1 MRIDLISTAEIGPA
15 ERLEWRRLQ
24 AVEATVATP
33 ALSPAWAACVGAARS
48 DARIA
53 VIREGSGKVRGFLP
67 IQAGKKGAV
76 EPLAVSLNL
85 GCGLVGDPQLEWGAS
100 DWLRTIEATAFP
112 FQGAPDRQVE
122 FARASR
128 GGVMRLSAELQGG
141 AAAYLRRKREENIDL
156 LELRGR
162 RVGALAANKG
172 APRVK
177 LFSYEGADF
186 SQTLYWSAEAYRR
199 PQDDWEIAAVRLAF
213 ERSQEEGGCGALFTI
228 HVEGELAAGAFFL
241 TGERCAQLVFYGEN
255 PSLAPYEPAA
265 AVISDAVAAF
275 AARGIDEVDFG
286 AVEGG
291 IAREFSTRRRQRL
304 YGLIRPAE
312 KKGFSVGFAGRSR
325 KADREWSRLGPASL

>member
-1 MRIDLISTAEIGPA
+1 MRIDLISTAEIGPT
-15 ERLEWRRLQ
+15 ERLDWRRLQ
-24 AVEATVATP
+24 TAEATVAVP
-33 ALSPAWAACVGAARS
+33 GLSPAWAACVGAARP

-53 VIREGSGKVRGFLP
+53 VIREGSGRVKGFLP
-67 IQAGKKGAV
+67 IQAGKAGAV
-76 EPLAVSLNL
+76 EPLAASLNL
-85 GCGLVGDPQLEWGAS
+85 GCGVVGDPQLEWGAS
-100 DWLRTIEATAFP
+100 NWLRDIKAKAFP

-162 RVGALAANKG
+162 RVGAMAANKG

-177 LFSYEGADF
+177 LFSYEGPDF

-199 PQDDWEIAAVRLAF
+199 PQDDWEIAALRLAF
-213 ERSQEEGGCGALFTI
+213 ERSPEEGGCGALFTI

-241 TGERCAQLVFYGEN
+241 VDNRCAQLVFYGEA

-265 AVISDAVAAF
+265 AVIADAVAAF

-286 AVEGG
+286 AVEGP
-291 IAREFSTRRRQRL
+291 IAREFATRRRQRL

-312 KKGFSVGFAGRSR
+312 KKGFGVAFAGRSR
-325 KADREWSRLGPASL
+325 RADREWSRLGPAAL